1 MFRRL
6 QKLSKSNNLFL
17 FGARGTG
24 KSTLLKQLFPQKDT
38 LWLDLLSEK
47 DEERFGR
54 NPDELSKVL
63 EKKKYTR
70 VIVDEIQKSP
80 KLLDIVQ
87 IEIEKK
93 QSQFILTG
101 SSARKLKRG
110 AANLLGGRA
119 FTFHLFPLTYRELD
133 ERFDL
138 LHALQFGTLPQI
150 FSYKTQDDVMEYL
163 RGYVTSYLK
172 EEILV
177 EQLVRDLDPFRDF
190 IEVAAQTNGQIINF
204 AKLSREV
211 GVDDKTIKSYY
222 QILEDTL
229 VGFFLPPF
237 HRSIRKRQRE
247 APKFYLFDTGVKRAI
262 EKTLRIQLTPQTYG
276 FGNAFEHLVISEC
289 FRLNEYLKLDFSFS
303 YLRTKDGVEID
314 LIIERPGKRDILVEI
329 KSKIKITPDDAK
341 RLNAITRDWDEKTH
355 SEIWSLDE
363 VEKKEG
369 AVLCRHWQNALEEY
383 FR

>member
-1 MFRRL
+1 MFRRI
-6 QKLSKSNNLFL
+6 QNLSKSNNLFL

-24 KSTLLKQLFPQKDT
+24 KSTLLKQLFPQEDT

-63 EKKKYTR
+63 AQRKYAR

-80 KLLDIVQ
+80 KLLDVVQ

-93 QSQFILTG
+93 HSQFILTG

-119 FTFHLFPLTYRELD
+119 FTFHLFPLTYRELGK
-133 ERFDL
+133 RFDL
-138 LHALQFGTLPQI
+138 SQALQFGTLPQV
-150 FSYKTQDDVMEYL
+150 FSYETQNDIMDYL

-177 EQLVRDLDPFRDF
+177 EQLVRALDPFRDF
-190 IEVAAQTNGQIINF
+190 IEIAAQTNGQIINF
-204 AKLSREV
+204 AKIAREV

-262 EKTLRIQLTPQTYG
+262 EKTLRVELSPKTYG
-276 FGNAFEHLVISEC
+276 FGNAFEHFIISEC
-289 FRLNEYLKLDFSFS
+289 FRLNDYLKLDFSFS

-314 LIIERPGKRDILVEI
+314 LIIERPGQKDLLVEI
-329 KSKIKITPDDAK
+329 KSKTKITEDDA
-341 RLNAITRDWDEKTH
+341 RTLNSMVKDWDRKAQA
-355 SEIWSLDE
+355 EIWSLDE
-363 VEKKEG
+363 TEKQEG
-369 AVLCRHWQNALEEY
+369 IVSCRYWQNALDEL
-383 FR
+383 FK